1 MNYMGKILFINGSPN
16 ENGCVSTAIDE
27 VIKVLNENSISTEK
41 LWLGKKAMPDCM
53 ACMKCQEIGR
63 CVFNDEVNQVA
74 EKIDEYDGI
83 VVGSPVYYGGPNGR
97 ITSFLDRLFFS
108 VPDEKFNGKLG
119 ASIISCRR
127 GGASAAFE
135 RLNQYFLMENMHVV
149 SSQYWN
155 QVHGF
160 SAEDVKKDEEG
171 LQTMRTL
178 ARNIIWLLQSI
189 ECGRKAGISR
199 PLHEEKIFT
208 NFFD

>member
-1 MNYMGKILFINGSPN
+1 MAKVLFVNGSPN

-27 VIKVLNENSISTEK
+27 VIGVLTKNDIRTEK

-53 ACMKCQEIGR
+53 ACMKCQETGK
-63 CVFNDEVNQVA
+63 CVFQDEVNEIGA
-74 EKIDEYDGI
+74 RIDEYDGI

-108 VPDEKFNGKLG
+108 VPDNRFAGKLG
-119 ASIISCRR
+119 ASIVSCRR

-160 SAEDVKKDEEG
+160 TPEDVKKDEEG

-178 ARNIIWLLQSI
+178 GQNIVWLLNSI
-189 ECGRKAGISR
+189 ETGAKNGVER
-199 PLHEEKIFT
+199 PKQENSVYT
-208 NFFD
+208 NFI